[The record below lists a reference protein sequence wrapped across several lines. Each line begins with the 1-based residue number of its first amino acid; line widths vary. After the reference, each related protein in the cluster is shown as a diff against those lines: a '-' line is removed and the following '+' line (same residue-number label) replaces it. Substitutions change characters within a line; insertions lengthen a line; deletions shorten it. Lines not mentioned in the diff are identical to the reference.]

1 MKCSNKT
8 VLNVEVLCTS
18 ILPLAVGDSSFLFL
32 HDFQFLLFFSVVRV
46 DYSLKKLLALIL
58 LQKYYIYLVH

>member
-46 DYSLKKLLALIL
+46 DYYLKKLLALIL

>member
-32 HDFQFLLFFSVVRV
+32 HDFQFLLFFLVVRV